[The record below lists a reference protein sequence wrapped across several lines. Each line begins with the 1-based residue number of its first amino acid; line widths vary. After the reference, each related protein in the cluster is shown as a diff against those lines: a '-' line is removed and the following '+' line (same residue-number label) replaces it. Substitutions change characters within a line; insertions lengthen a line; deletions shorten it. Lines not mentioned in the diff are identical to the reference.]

1 MSEANR
7 KVPGLPTAVSP
18 SHPEPVLPFL
28 KWAGGKQRLVKQYQP
43 YFPPLET
50 INHYYEP
57 FIGSAAVFFH
67 WQPAPAT
74 LSDRNEKLIEV
85 YRMVQTDVTAVITAL
100 QPHRNEAAYFYE
112 IRAQD
117 PQTLTPVE
125 RAARLIYLNKTCYN
139 GLYRENSRGEFNVP
153 FGRYKHPK
161 ICDVE
166 RLCAAAAALQGV
178 QLREDDFAAVVE
190 TAVSGDF
197 IYFDPPY
204 APLTA
209 TSNFTSYHQHG
220 FDAADQRRLAQTVAA
235 LTERGCKVM
244 LSNSSAPL
252 IYELYNQPTYRLIE
266 IQARRNINSKGNGRG
281 PVKELLILNY

>member
-1 MSEANR
+1 M
-7 KVPGLPTAVSP
+7 TAVSSP
-18 SHPEPVLPFL
+18 LRSAVLPFL
-28 KWAGGKQRLVKQYQP
+28 KWAGGKQRLIGQYQP

-67 WQPAPAT
+67 WRPLPAT
-74 LSDRNEKLIEV
+74 LADRNEKLIEV
-85 YRMVQTDVTAVITAL
+85 YRLVQQDVTAVIAAL
-100 QPHRNEAAYFYE
+100 QPHLNDPDYFYQ

-117 PQTLTPVE
+117 PDLLTSVE

-139 GLYRENSRGEFNVP
+139 GLYRENSLGEFNVP
-153 FGRYKHPK
+153 FGRYKRPK
-161 ICDVE
+161 ICDVD
-166 RLCAAAAALQGV
+166 RLCAASAALRGV
-178 QLREDDFAAVVE
+178 QLVADDFAAVVE

-209 TSNFTSYHQHG
+209 TSSFTSYHKHG
-220 FDAADQRRLAQTVAA
+220 FTADDQRRLAQTIAD
-235 LTERGCKVM
+235 LTARDCKVM

-252 IYELYNQPTYRLIE
+252 IYELYDHQPYRLID
-266 IQARRNINSKGNGRG
+266 IQARRAINSKGNGRG